1 MEKNITIIG
10 ASGGI
15 GNAVLDLLSDEASV
29 RHILACGRSEI
40 SHNSSKVEYH
50 PIDLTDEDAIEQA
63 AKRAA
68 EIGPQDLVF
77 VTTGFL
83 HNDAIHPE
91 KAIRDLSIEGFEQN
105 FAINTI
111 GPAMVAKHFL
121 PIMRKNERSVF
132 ACLSARVGSI
142 SDNGLGGWYAYR
154 ASKAALNMVL
164 KNLSI
169 EAQRRYKQMIILG
182 LHPGTVDSALSKPF
196 QGNVKESKLFT
207 PQYSAE
213 KLLSVIENATV
224 ENTGDIIAWDG
235 ERIEY

>member
-1 MEKNITIIG
+1 MTKNVTIIG

-15 GNAVLDLLSDEASV
+15 GNAVVEQLSKSAQIKN
-29 RHILACGRSEI
+29 ILACGRSEM
-40 SHNSSKVEYH
+40 SFNALNVE
-50 PIDLTDEDAIEQA
+50 PQTLDLTNEATIE
-63 AKRAA
+63 RAA
-68 EIGPQDLVF
+68 QRACEIGPQDLVF

-83 HNDAIHPE
+83 HNNDVKPE
-91 KAIRDLSIEGFEQN
+91 KAIRDLSIKGFEQN

-111 GPAMVAKHFL
+111 GPALVAKHFL
-121 PIMRKNERSVF
+121 PVMRKDDKSVF

-182 LHPGTVDSALSKPF
+182 LHPGTVKSGLSKPF
-196 QGNVKESKLFT
+196 QGNVSQEKLFT
-207 PQYSAE
+207 PQYAAQ
-213 KLLSVIENATV
+213 KLLDVIESATL
-224 ENTGDIIAWDG
+224 EDSGDIIAWDG
-235 ERIEY
+235 QRIEY

>member
-1 MEKNITIIG
+1 MNVTIIG

-15 GNAVLDLLSDEASV
+15 GNAVVNLLSEQDSIE
-29 RHILACGRSEI
+29 HILACGRSEI
-40 SHNSSKVEYH
+40 SHKAPKVEHH
-50 PIDLTDEDAIEQA
+50 PIDLTDEDAIEKA

-77 VTTGFL
+77 VTSGFL
-83 HNDAIHPE
+83 HNGDIHPE
-91 KAIRDLSIEGFEQN
+91 KAIRDLSIKGFEQN

-169 EAQRRYKQMIILG
+169 EAARRYKQMIILG

-207 PQYSAE
+207 PHYSAE
-213 KLLSVIENATV
+213 RLLDVIQNAKIENS
-224 ENTGDIIAWDG
+224 GDIIAWDG
-235 ERIEY
+235 QRIEY

>member
-1 MEKNITIIG
+1 MTKNITIIG

-15 GNAVLDLLSDEASV
+15 GKAVVEQLSNSAQIEK
-29 RHILACGRSEI
+29 ILACGRTEI
-40 SHNSSKVEYH
+40 SYKAPNVDYQT
-50 PIDLTDEDAIEQA
+50 IDLTDEATIEAA
-63 AKRAA
+63 AKRAC

-83 HNDAIHPE
+83 HNNDVKPE

-111 GPAMVAKHFL
+111 GPALVAKHFL
-121 PIMRKNERSVF
+121 PIMRKDDKSVF

-169 EAQRRYKQMIILG
+169 EAHRRYKQMIILG
-182 LHPGTVDSALSKPF
+182 LHPGTVDSSLSEPF
-196 QGNVKESKLFT
+196 QGNVSKEKLFT

-213 KLLSVIENATV
+213 KLLSVIENATI